1 MPYVLFRFL
10 TQRQHRLMDR
20 RKNAE
25 ELLKWKQLLDA
36 EESTVLNLEK
46 KALKV
51 WDKKEKDKSAVKS
64 VPSKKEETE
73 PKMSSRNGTTKGNN
87 TDILDL
93 SLRKLWVSD
102 WAGLGL
108 NWFVNLQKQ
117 ASCFDIFATSK
128 ISSFQL
134 VSVTA

>member
-93 SLRKLWVSD
+93 SWRKLWVSE
-102 WAGLGL
+102 
-108 NWFVNLQKQ
+108 
-117 ASCFDIFATSK
+117 S
-128 ISSFQL
+128 
-134 VSVTA
+134 